1 MNGSTMTELPRTS
14 GDSSPGPTT
23 PASPPCCPTVPHN
36 TVALRVGV
44 EGERLLLGVGAP
56 R

>member
-1 MNGSTMTELPRTS
+1 M
-14 GDSSPGPTT
+14 PGVWRLFTGADY
-23 PASPPCCPTVPHN
+23 ASLATVLPTVPHN

-44 EGERLLLGVGAP
+44 EGERLLLRVGVP